1 MFFKKKPKPEPKKAD
16 TKVSFPEPGPAETSE
31 PAVAVFEQ
39 PARIDPIALEF
50 SLDGS
55 GLPHLVSGWSKADAK
70 GSWTVGPN
78 ATIDLSALEGVKS
91 KSVTLGF
98 NFGAYLAPPEH
109 ASQDVSISVGGVA
122 LGTWTVTDTKL
133 LDYEVVLPEGLLISS
148 PAVVEFGIAKPMS
161 PASTGSSK
169 DGRALGIRL
178 RSLTVRFG

>member
-1 MFFKKKPKPEPKKAD
+1 MFFGKKKKDAVKAEPKGA
-16 TKVSFPEPGPAETSE
+16 
-31 PAVAVFEQ
+31 AVASA
-39 PARIDPIALEF
+39 PAAPEAPRDPITLEF

-55 GLPHLVSGWSKADAK
+55 GLPYLASGWSKADAK

-78 ATIDLSALEGVKS
+78 ATIDLSTLDSVKA
-91 KSVTLGF
+91 KTVTIGF

-109 ASQDVSISVGGVA
+109 ASQEISISVGGVA

-133 LDYEVVLPEGLLISS
+133 LDYEVVLPEGLLTGS
-148 PAVVEFGIAKPMS
+148 PAIIEFGIAKPMS

-178 RSLTVRFG
+178 RALTVKFG